1 MYRLRKRSSVLI
13 DQEIKSSVNYE
24 IIDESALTNSVAQYK
39 DLCEDIQPSFIPSN
53 LDDIERQIER
63 LKQRWGEFTYL
74 IGQRL
79 KYIVDNKLYEQ
90 NNYPNF
96 KTYVNIA
103 LKMAENNAYYYI
115 SVFHFFTE
123 EQTRMAGSKLKLIIP
138 FLNKIKSDK
147 SLPESLRE
155 IKIKAMRDELFYK
168 IYKKSYRDAEKVIKE
183 VKSKVF
189 NKIADLEFNKKKLF
203 VKSDRIVLLEDNED
217 VKNDIIALI
226 KNYYGR
232 DDL

>member
-103 LKMAENNAYYYI
+103 LKMAETYLGKFLQALYY
-115 SVFHFFTE
+115 FFYF
-123 EQTRMAGSKLKLIIP
+123 
-138 FLNKIKSDK
+138 FLN
-147 SLPESLRE
+147 
-155 IKIKAMRDELFYK
+155 
-168 IYKKSYRDAEKVIKE
+168 
-183 VKSKVF
+183 
-189 NKIADLEFNKKKLF
+189 
-203 VKSDRIVLLEDNED
+203 
-217 VKNDIIALI
+217 
-226 KNYYGR
+226 
-232 DDL
+232 